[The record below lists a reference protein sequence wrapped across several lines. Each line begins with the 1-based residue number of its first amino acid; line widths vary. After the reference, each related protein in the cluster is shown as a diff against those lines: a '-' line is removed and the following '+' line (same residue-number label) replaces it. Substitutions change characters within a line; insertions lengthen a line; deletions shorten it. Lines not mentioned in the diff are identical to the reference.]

1 MEDAM
6 REAIGKKHTRRELL
20 GRALPGAVLAG
31 TGLTVLQ
38 PLLSLAADPQ
48 TNKARGYFVG
58 RFGLELDGLPAGWVS
73 AEGGDATSD
82 VVLEK
87 VGPDNIQHK
96 HLAGVKYEDITLN
109 CETGMSRGFYDW
121 IKASFDKKF
130 MRKNGAIIASDYNF
144 KPISRL
150 QWTNGLITEVGFPA
164 CDAASK
170 DAARMTVKIAPEFTR
185 MGAAAQG
192 ALRTPSQMDQK
203 SQMVQKRWLAAN
215 FRLQIAGCQTA
226 CAHVNKIEALT
237 VKFAQIQNQEGR
249 MRDYTAAPVHFDVPN
264 LAITTAEAQAA
275 EFYQWHQDFVIQGHN
290 TRDKERGGT
299 LEFLAPDLRES
310 LLTLTFRGLGIF
322 KFAPEKVEAGS
333 ENIRRVKA
341 EMYCEDIGF
350 AYGGGAAWA

>member
-1 MEDAM
+1 M

-20 GRALPGAVLAG
+20 GRALPGAVIAG
-31 TGLTVLQ
+31 TGLAVLQ
-38 PLLSLAADPQ
+38 PLLSFATKPQ
-48 TNKARGYFVG
+48 QPPAGIPQRSYTAGKYGI
-58 RFGLELDGLPAGWVS
+58 ELDGQFAGWIES
-73 AEGGDATSD
+73 TEGGDATSD

-96 HLAGVKYEDITLN
+96 HLAGAKYEEITLN
-109 CETGMSRGFYDW
+109 CGIGMSRGFYDW

-130 MRKNGAIIASDYNF
+130 MRKNGAIIVSDYNF

-170 DAARMTVKIAPEFTR
+170 GNARMTVKILPEFTR

-192 ALRTPSQMDQK
+192 ALPTPGQK
-203 SQMVQKRWLAAN
+203 VQKRLSPAN
-215 FRLQIAGCQTA
+215 FRLQIAGCPTA

-249 MRDYTAAPVHFDVPN
+249 MRDYTAAPAHFDVPN

-310 LLTLTFRGLGIF
+310 LFTLTFRGLGIF
-322 KFAPEKVEAGS
+322 KLAPEKVEVGREAIG
-333 ENIRRVKA
+333 RVKA

-350 AYGGGAAWA
+350 AYGGGVAWA

>member
-1 MEDAM
+1 MEGAM

-38 PLLSLAADPQ
+38 PILSVAADPQ
-48 TNKARGYFVG
+48 VTGGKERRYTAGKYG
-58 RFGLELDGLPAGWVS
+58 IELDGQFAGWIES

-96 HLAGVKYEDITLN
+96 HLAGAKYEEITLN
-109 CETGMSRGFYDW
+109 CGIGMSRGFYDW

-130 MRKNGAIIASDYNF
+130 MRKNGAIIVSDYNF

-164 CDAASK
+164 CDAGGK
-170 DAARMTVKIAPEFTR
+170 DAPKMTIKIAPEFTR

-192 ALRTPSQMDQK
+192 ALHTP
-203 SQMVQKRWLAAN
+203 SQMVQKRWLPAN
-215 FRLQIAGCQTA
+215 FRLDIAGCKTA
-226 CAHVNKIEALT
+226 CSHVNKIEAIALKIVT
-237 VKFAQIQNQEGR
+237 TANQVGVT
-249 MRDYTAAPVHFDVPN
+249 RDYEVVRAHFDVPN

-299 LEFLAPDLRES
+299 LEFLAPDLRE
-310 LLTLTFRGLGIF
+310 LLFTLTFRGLGIF
-322 KFAPEKVEAGS
+322 KLAPEKVEVGREAIG
-333 ENIRRVKA
+333 RVKA

>member
-1 MEDAM
+1 MN
-6 REAIGKKHTRRELL
+6 GHTRREFL
-20 GRALPGAVLAG
+20 GRSLPGAVLAG

-38 PLLSLAADPQ
+38 PLLSFAADQ
-48 TNKARGYFVG
+48 QKEQRGYTAG
-58 RFGLELDGLPAGWVS
+58 KYGIELDGQFAGWIYS
-73 AEGGDATSD
+73 ADGGDATSD
-82 VVLEK
+82 VVLERL
-87 VGPDNIQHK
+87 GPDNIQHK
-96 HLAGVKYEDITLN
+96 HLAGVKYEEITLN
-109 CETGMSRGFYDW
+109 CGIGMSKGFYDW

-130 MRKNGAIIASDYNF
+130 MRKNGAIIVSDYNF

-164 CDAASK
+164 LDAGGK
-170 DAARMTVKIAPEFTR
+170 DAAKMTIKIAPEFTR
-185 MGAAAQG
+185 MVAAAQG
-192 ALRTPSQMDQK
+192 ALRTPSQI
-203 SQMVQKRWLAAN
+203 VQKKWLPAN

-226 CAHVNKIEALT
+226 CSHVNKIEAIALKIVT
-237 VKFAQIQNQEGR
+237 TANQVGVA
-249 MRDYTAAPVHFDVPN
+249 RDYEVVPAHLDVPN

-299 LEFLAPDLRES
+299 LEFLTPDLRES
-310 LLTLTFRGLGIF
+310 LFTLSFRGLGIF

-350 AYGGGAAWA
+350 AYGGGYFRCRLPPFPG